1 MTPPVLLLRF
11 CNENTPCP
19 VPIFWASWGSWSKC
33 SSNCGGG
40 VQSRRRTCENGNSC
54 PGCGV
59 VRVRPRPGRARDAW
73 TRSPG

>member
-40 VQSRRRTCENGNSC
+40 VQSRRRTCAFFKKNKYLLTLGIFWDTLWEIHY
-54 PGCGV
+54 
-59 VRVRPRPGRARDAW
+59 
-73 TRSPG
+73 